1 MSNTIEGVVKI
12 NPSAMNLSGEIP
24 LIYQPIQGR
33 SKSVAE
39 IEDLVPTKLNDI
51 NSIIQ
56 RLVPPG
62 TTITLE
68 KEIDKGANNIIKI
81 WKIGNDFIVSR
92 IAIDPTFQLTNSNEI
107 SVFGKN
113 RNAQINKLKR
123 AIQSKKNWYTA
134 SEKGLA
140 PHMYDYGYIADENGL
155 FYNFI
160 IYNNMDSDLES
171 YYKSGP
177 GKESKDTRSLQPA
190 DYEIAKQLV
199 ELLYSTTDEI
209 GLICFDIKPANCLIN
224 YSDGNI
230 VVKLIDWDGDWC
242 QDYSHLTIKI
252 ELKKYIS
259 ILSVMVMAAH
269 FYGFLDWNIFYTYFS
284 NPDEYGNIIR
294 DDKVI
299 LKNLFCYDIKD
310 KNGRASK
317 FDFFQRHNF
326 EMLDAI
332 NYDYL
337 PCPEAFELTFE
348 RVHYLNREEKAKA
361 KAKAKASKGGRK
373 NIKSKT
379 KKRKTKKRK
388 TKKRKTKK
396 RKTKKRKTKK

>member
-33 SKSVAE
+33 SESVAE

-62 TTITLE
+62 TTITLV
-68 KEIDKGANNIIKI
+68 KEIGKGANNRIKI

-92 IAIDPTFQLTNSNEI
+92 IAIDPTFQLTNINSNKI
-107 SVFGKN
+107 RVFGDN
-113 RNAQINKLKR
+113 RNAQINELER

-140 PHMYDYGYIADENGL
+140 PHMYDYGYIVDENGL

-160 IYNNMDSDLES
+160 ISNNMDSDLQS

-177 GKESKDTRSLQPA
+177 GKESIASGSLQPA

-242 QDYSHLTIKI
+242 QDYSHLTIKRD
-252 ELKKYIS
+252 LKKYIS

-269 FYGFLDWNIFYTYFS
+269 FYVFLDWNIFYTYFE

-299 LKNLFCYDIKD
+299 LKNLFCDNIKD
-310 KNGRASK
+310 KNGRKSK
-317 FDFFQRHNF
+317 FDFFQKHYF
-326 EMLDAI
+326 KMLDR
-332 NYDYL
+332 NNNHL

-348 RVHYLNREEKAKA
+348 RVHYLNREEKR
-361 KAKAKASKGGRK
+361 KAKASKGGRK

-388 TKKRKTKK
+388 TKKRKTNK
-396 RKTKKRKTKK
+396 RKSKK